1 MEFWLSVWSGKP
13 IYIDRKTGEPVYVP
27 FPFIPV
33 CGTIQNAILN
43 ELAKENRSQNG
54 FIHRLLFAILDK
66 LQKEYWS
73 ETELDPVV
81 SENWQIILS
90 KLLCL
95 SITLD
100 ETSNPNPEIL
110 RFTPEAKQILFEWQK
125 ATTNQSNNAKNEEIS
140 GIYSKLEIYAVR
152 LSLILELLF
161 YACNKSDKKAISDI
175 SIKGALKLV
184 EYFKNSALKVNSIIS
199 NASPLDK
206 HPADRQELYNALP
219 DTFTTETGKQIAI
232 GLRIPERSFK
242 RFLKDKELFN
252 WISRGNYEKCI

>member
-1 MEFWLSVWSGKP
+1 M
-13 IYIDRKTGEPVYVP
+13 
-27 FPFIPV
+27 
-33 CGTIQNAILN
+33 
-43 ELAKENRSQNG
+43 
-54 FIHRLLFAILDK
+54 
-66 LQKEYWS
+66 
-73 ETELDPVV
+73 
-81 SENWQIILS
+81 
-90 KLLCL
+90 
-95 SITLD
+95 
-100 ETSNPNPEIL
+100 
-110 RFTPEAKQILFEWQK
+110 
-125 ATTNQSNNAKNEEIS
+125 
-140 GIYSKLEIYAVR
+140 EIYAVR